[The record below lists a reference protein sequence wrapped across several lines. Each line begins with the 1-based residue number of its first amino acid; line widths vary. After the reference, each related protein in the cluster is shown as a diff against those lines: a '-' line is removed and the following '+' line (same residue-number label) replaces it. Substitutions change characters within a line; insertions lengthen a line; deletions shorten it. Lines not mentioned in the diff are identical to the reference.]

1 MTKFIALAIPKFTFL
16 TLAIK
21 NPFVLI
27 APVVLAPVVSLGSVS
42 EILIWLFVIDLGSGL
57 FASYFDWKK
66 VTPPGKFFFRAKD
79 TKDIPEEQKGF
90 SSDRFKKCFVK
101 GIIYGGFPLVVLKFQ
116 TTFLIKNFKIPSYIS
131 DSEIELTAIFLLIF
145 CANEL
150 FSIFWENLPR
160 CGLNLP
166 KGIRN
171 FITGVKEI
179 KEEIKTE

>member
-1 MTKFIALAIPKFTFL
+1 MTKFIALAIPKFTFI

-21 NPFVLI
+21 KPFLLLV
-27 APVVLAPVVSLGSVS
+27 PVVLVPVVSLAGVS
-42 EILIWLFVIDLGSGL
+42 EILIWLFAIDLVSGL
-57 FASYFDWKK
+57 FASYFDWRK
-66 VTPPGKFFFRAKD
+66 VTPAGKYFFRAKD

-101 GIIYGGFPLVVLKFQ
+101 GIIYGGFPIVVLKFQ
-116 TTFLIKNFKIPSYIS
+116 TTFLIKNFKMPSYLS
-131 DSEIELTAIFLLIF
+131 DSEIELTTIILLIF

-179 KEEIKTE
+179 KEETKIE

>member
-1 MTKFIALAIPKFTFL
+1 MTKFIALAIPKFTFIS
-16 TLAIK
+16 LAIK
-21 NPFVLI
+21 NPLLLI
-27 APVVLAPVVSLGSVS
+27 TPVVLVQVVSLSDVSV
-42 EILIWLFVIDLGSGL
+42 ILMWLFAIDLVSGL
-57 FASYFDWKK
+57 FASYFDWRKA
-66 VTPPGKFFFRAKD
+66 TPKGKYFFRAKD

-101 GIIYGGFPLVVLKFQ
+101 GIIYGGFPIVVLKFQ
-116 TTFLIKNFKIPSYIS
+116 TTFLIKNFRMPSYLS
-131 DSEIELTAIFLLIF
+131 DSEIELTTILLLIF

-179 KEEIKTE
+179 KEIKNE